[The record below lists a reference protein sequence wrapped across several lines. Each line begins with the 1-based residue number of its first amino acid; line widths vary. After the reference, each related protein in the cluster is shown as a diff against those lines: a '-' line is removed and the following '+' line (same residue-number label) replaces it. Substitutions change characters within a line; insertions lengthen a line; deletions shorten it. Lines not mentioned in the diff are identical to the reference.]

1 VRPVCLD
8 HLSLHDVPALE
19 LIEIAAELGCD
30 AVSLFVTPGALGP
43 YLDLTRDKAAK
54 ADVLSALRGNG
65 LAVGIVE
72 PFMLTPDPDWDLL
85 ERSAAVAA
93 ELGGTVNA
101 LCFDNQP
108 ARQQDSFAR
117 LARIARAAGARM
129 VVEGFTLSSVRTLAE
144 ALAIADTVGPQIG
157 LTVDAHHP
165 DRGKL
170 AGTRRLAAG
179 AHCSCPD
186 QRWPSDR
193 ADRPDARS
201 DGFQTSARS
210 GRVRSGGPDPAR
222 PIQRHAGGRGS
233 IRCSTRHDASGAS
246 PHHRKRDSRSACLSI
261 AGADGLPF
269 SSRRTRSRRVRRGG
283 SRPNANC
290 RHFVAGD
297 DVVPGSLRP
306 TSPTWLA
313 GT

>member
-1 VRPVCLD
+1 MEEEDVRPLCLD
-8 HLSLHDVPALE
+8 HLSLYDVPALE

-101 LCFDNQP
+101 LCFDNEP

-157 LTVDAHHP
+157 LTVDTLHII
-165 DRGKL
+165 RTG
-170 AGTRRLAAG
+170 GSWQELAALPQERIVHVQINDGPLTAPTDLMREATISRHPPG
-179 AHCSCPD
+179 AGEFDLAALIPLV
-186 QRWPSDR
+186 PSSAMLAVEAPFDAPPGTTPLER
-193 ADRPDARS
+193 ARTIVNA
-201 DGFQTSARS
+201 
-210 GRVRSGGPDPAR
+210 
-222 PIQRHAGGRGS
+222 
-233 IRCSTRHDASGAS
+233 TRA
-246 PHHRKRDSRSACLSI
+246 L
-261 AGADGLPF
+261 
-269 SSRRTRSRRVRRGG
+269 
-283 SRPNANC
+283 
-290 RHFVAGD
+290 
-297 DVVPGSLRP
+297 
-306 TSPTWLA
+306 LA
-313 GT
+313 